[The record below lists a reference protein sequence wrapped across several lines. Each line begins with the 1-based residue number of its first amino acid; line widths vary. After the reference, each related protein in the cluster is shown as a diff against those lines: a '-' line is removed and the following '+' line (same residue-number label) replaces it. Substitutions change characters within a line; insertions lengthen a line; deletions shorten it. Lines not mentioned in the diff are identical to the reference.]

1 MILII
6 ELIINHI
13 MLMFKINE
21 PIKVIH
27 LQKLANQ
34 SMMNGALVIEVI
46 SNSFSERKKT
56 SVA

>member
-1 MILII
+1 
-6 ELIINHI
+6 